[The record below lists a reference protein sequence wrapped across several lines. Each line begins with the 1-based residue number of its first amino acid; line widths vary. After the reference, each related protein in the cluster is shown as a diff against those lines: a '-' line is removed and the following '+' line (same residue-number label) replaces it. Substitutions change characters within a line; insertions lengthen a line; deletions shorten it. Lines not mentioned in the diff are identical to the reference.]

1 MTSKGLLAVFL
12 FIGSLLAGNAITARS
27 SFEWSH
33 GRVVSG
39 SSVEVKVTVA
49 PCHPVTVTIYA
60 GGHEIQ
66 GTITSVP
73 GTCTLEIPS
82 GTAGQGYV
90 IEIAC
95 PNEHVS
101 ESGQIR

>member
-1 MTSKGLLAVFL
+1 MTSRSLLAVSL
-12 FIGSLLAGNAITARS
+12 FIGSLLAVNAVTTKS

-39 SSVEVKVTVA
+39 GSVEVKVTVA

-60 GGHEIQ
+60 GGHEIRR
-66 GTITSVP
+66 TIERVP
-73 GTCTLEIPS
+73 GSCTIEIPE

-90 IEIAC
+90 IEVAC
-95 PNEHVS
+95 PDDHDS
-101 ESGQIR
+101 RSGQIS